1 MLHMPIMESSIV
13 LPKILITSPKLIIIN
28 VDELLR
34 HATYT
39 PGVERLSK
47 FGYTSLYGKFLCSF
61 KAML

>member
-34 HATYT
+34 HAT
-39 PGVERLSK
+39 
-47 FGYTSLYGKFLCSF
+47 
-61 KAML
+61 